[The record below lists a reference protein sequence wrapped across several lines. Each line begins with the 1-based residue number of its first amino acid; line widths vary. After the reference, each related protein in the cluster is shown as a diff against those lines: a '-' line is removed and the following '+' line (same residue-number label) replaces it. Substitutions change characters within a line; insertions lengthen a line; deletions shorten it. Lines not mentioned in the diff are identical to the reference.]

1 MQAINVRTKYS
12 LNDFKNVNLDNYELP
27 QETIDIINELAQH
40 VGAPTYRKTPVFKKN
55 DKRYRENNK
64 TISNQEWEEMRN
76 FKPTNIK
83 RETDGIEKQ
92 INELR
97 MLLNKLTNKNY
108 EEIHNKVSRLLKGII
123 ESSAT
128 EEDLI
133 KVGKYIFD
141 IGSVNKFW
149 SKLYAKLYK
158 DLINIFPVMNNVYK
172 KNLDNFMKL
181 FEDINTVEENNDDYE
196 LLCKINKENSKRKS
210 ISSFFVYLMKEK
222 IIDIYTLENIIKT
235 LINKFRNLMNDKKNK
250 LIIDEITENLFI
262 LINNSK
268 SELEEYKGDIS
279 FINDFIQFVINCDYK
294 NIDGISSKTVFK
306 FLDLNDE

>member
-40 VGAPTYRKTPVFKKN
+40 VGAPTYRKTPVFKKKLK
-55 DKRYRENNK
+55 DIVKNK

-268 SELEEYKGDIS
+268 SELEEHKGDIS